1 MGNRFKEEYL
11 KKLQKYDIPAIA
23 NATETFDIRSKIEVL
38 MSPNIKCILP
48 DEKTFKRVC
57 KHCRNIIS
65 TCQRD

>member
-1 MGNRFKEEYL
+1 MENRFKEEYL

-23 NATETFDIRSKIEVL
+23 NTIETFDISSKIEVL
-38 MSPNIKCILP
+38 ISPGIKCILP
-48 DEKTFKRVC
+48 DEKTFSRVC